1 MNSGLYTRPGVSA
14 TASVAAWA
22 NLLPAPITNVSNVYL
37 ALKDLGARAF
47 RTDSAPCAAAPFP
60 EFSPGPATLTTR
72 EVSWPTTSSSASSSS
87 GLKRLSMYSLA
98 KVLGTEISSWSS
110 WRATGRMPSNQTLS
124 EETSMC
130 SEARSKTSVQTCSA
144 LPTTY
149 LTQALMMASTRS
161 LPSGEMRRLP
171 DSSAM
176 TSPCSSRTERSL
188 YAVLT
193 LISSRSATVEGPTS
207 PHSKTVMST
216 FCCLSEMFIRG
227 TPSGYLL
234 CGGDGGVSLCS
245 TTRSSPAAETVATVP
260 PPMLSSMVRVPP
272 TFSAAARAMPSPA
285 PTPRI
290 SPSASGAAPE
300 KPNSIALLLFSTPG
314 PLSETRTTLPSSR
327 MDMTTPR

>member
-22 NLLPAPITNVSNVYL
+22 NLFPAPITNVSNVYL
-37 ALKDLGARAF
+37 ALKDRGVRAF
-47 RTDSAPCAAAPFP
+47 SADSAPSAAAPFP
-60 EFSPGPATLTTR
+60 VLLPGPPTLTTR
-72 EVSWPTTSSSASSSS
+72 EVSWPTTSSSS

-207 PHSKTVMST
+207 PHSKPVVSA

-234 CGGDGGVSLCS
+234 CGGGGAG
-245 TTRSSPAAETVATVP
+245 SSSSVTATE
-260 PPMLSSMVRVPP
+260 M
-272 TFSAAARAMPSPA
+272 
-285 PTPRI
+285 
-290 SPSASGAAPE
+290 
-300 KPNSIALLLFSTPG
+300 
-314 PLSETRTTLPSSR
+314 
-327 MDMTTPR
+327 